1 MPLEAGDLLL
11 WDSRLVHAGSVGP
24 GRDLASDRLA
34 RASLCVCMG
43 PRARA
48 SPAVIARC
56 GYNCVDC
63 GYSSCF
69 MLILSAGVRTL

>member
-24 GRDLASDRLA
+24 GRDLASDQLA

-48 SPAVIARC
+48 SPAVIAR
-56 GYNCVDC
+56 Y
-63 GYSSCF
+63 
-69 MLILSAGVRTL
+69 

>member
-1 MPLEAGDLLL
+1 MLVPLEAGDLLL

-24 GRDLASDRLA
+24 GRDLASDQLA

-48 SPAVIARC
+48 SPAVIAR
-56 GYNCVDC
+56 YELNIVIAVKKIKNKIT
-63 GYSSCF
+63 YS
-69 MLILSAGVRTL
+69 MD